1 MAPEAEDLLK
11 DTQPA
16 GTIATGETAAPA
28 PTPPAP
34 QDNQRTGKRRNGG
47 KKSAGP
53 LGDQIRAA
61 KAATKTGTPQ
71 ERIGAQ
77 KKLRVLQRQAN
88 AAATAIK

>member
-1 MAPEAEDLLK
+1 MPPEEPGPAEDQMK

-16 GTIATGETAAPA
+16 GTIATGETAAP
-28 PTPPAP
+28 
-34 QDNQRTGKRRNGG
+34 QKKQRTGKRRNGG
-47 KKSAGP
+47 KKATGA
-53 LGDQIRAA
+53 LGGQIRAA

-88 AAATAIK
+88 VAATAAK